1 MAKSTVAGAA
11 YFLIVFLLGF
21 GLGTIRVLL
30 VAPCLGE
37 TMAVL
42 LETPLMLAASWASCG
57 WCLRWFEVAPKADAR
72 AVMGGVAFALLMAAE
87 LAVSV
92 LLFGQTASSA
102 PIERRRA
109 RSASLPKWRSG
120 SCRSCALALV
130 QDGGSN
136 PRCRCSRAK
145 PWGAPVNRHEYFIP
159 GSRSMTP
166 RHLRAGRA
174 MVGTRAPWFW

>member
-1 MAKSTVAGAA
+1 MAKSAVADAA

-30 VAPCLGE
+30 VAPRLGE

-72 AVMGGVAFALLMAAE
+72 ALTGGVAFALLMAAE

-92 LLFGQTASSA
+92 LLVGRSPNGFLGAYRTTPGAIGLAAQVAFGLMPLVRPCAG
-102 PIERRRA
+102 A
-109 RSASLPKWRSG
+109 RTGARIRDGAAREQSRGELP
-120 SCRSCALALV
+120 
-130 QDGGSN
+130 
-136 PRCRCSRAK
+136 
-145 PWGAPVNRHEYFIP
+145 
-159 GSRSMTP
+159 
-166 RHLRAGRA
+166 
-174 MVGTRAPWFW
+174 